1 MLKQESTMN
10 IAATI
15 ASFSTAKKLILG
27 FFSLILFY
35 FGIQLIRYHYL
46 LVTFPYPLESFEG
59 AMLLTT
65 NLLLKGENPYAL
77 ENMPVAI
84 NVYGINYH
92 LLVYPFARIWGSTF
106 LVHRAIS
113 AIFILLSCILFF
125 IILRRHQVNVLNSFS
140 AVLILYASLLYR
152 YTAVAKPDGLGLF
165 LFLLSIFI
173 VSLMQYSTWS
183 LVVSV
188 VLGVLAFYTKPY
200 FVLSIPYLVTY
211 LFLFVSKKKAIFYGV
226 LAFVLLIT
234 TAFMINQ
241 IFETYF
247 VNTFFNHINVATN
260 DFRQL
265 TGQLELFSIFY
276 SGIILIFIVSSSL
289 SVLDKIQG
297 GALQNLRLE
306 ILKKELINRINVFN
320 YEKPFLQIAFPFS
333 LYCFILSFGVFY
345 FKLGRHVGNIMT
357 YAYHLITPF
366 FLLYVYS
373 RLDVPLKSIHLI
385 KRRDM
390 YHYVILLPGILV
402 SLYLLYSSATYLK
415 DSPEWTDMKDWERV
429 EQIMSSYKNIM
440 NSQVL
445 VSLLLEQNK
454 PIYDTGQTEF
464 FQYSH
469 YSLTWLD
476 GLLLPNADISR
487 QWTRYEDAIGS
498 AVREE
503 EFDAIIVTPL
513 EQRSYLQGFQEHYV
527 MVDKIGVCMFHTGQ
541 CALLEVWEPKS
552 SMPQND
558 K

>member
-1 MLKQESTMN
+1 MN

-152 YTAVAKPDGLGLF
+152 YTAVAKPDGLGFF

-183 LVVSV
+183 LVISV

-345 FKLGRHVGNIMT
+345 FKL
-357 YAYHLITPF
+357 
-366 FLLYVYS
+366 
-373 RLDVPLKSIHLI
+373 
-385 KRRDM
+385 
-390 YHYVILLPGILV
+390 VILLPGILV